1 MNYIYQYY
9 KNKKKK
15 LKFYYILFRHNE
27 KNSFIFVWWFG
38 QPII

>member
-15 LKFYYILFRHNE
+15 LKFYNILFQLNE
-27 KNSFIFVWWFG
+27 KNSFISLWWSRKS
-38 QPII
+38 II